1 MNIWSWIKNLNKS
14 FKVIIGS
21 PELANNRVDYLTTI
35 DPEYISSI
43 NTALRFRSETLAKL
57 PIEYVHMT
65 DNGVEDY
72 TDHPYYEL
80 LKYNPN
86 PYTNAFNFWE
96 DLEYNRDRNGSSFA
110 RIHWRNGMATK
121 FTKLYYEDWRDYRES
136 DNFAWYKFSEK
147 WIRGDNI
154 LHFRHAQCMSPIVA
168 LALQAGLNTK
178 AYQTINKYY
187 ENGARN
193 TRFIKSQ
200 LGMSQLASF
209 TDAVENLNDKA
220 GMLEQQGKLLPLPP
234 NTEVQDL
241 GMNLKDVDFLPSI
254 KETSNQIYQ
263 SFGVSFLDP
272 SQSKYNNL
280 EQMINH
286 YYFQTLSAVQLRY
299 IQELEFKLVSSS
311 ARAAGEKIQFENND
325 LFLTDLKSRVEAFKE
340 LHGIS
345 VMNGNQI
352 ADRMKLPRYDG
363 GEIHWIAANNMQP
376 IDKYNADLSSE
387 AQRILKDENR
397 KEISEQ

>member
-1 MNIWSWIKNLNKS
+1 MNLWGWFKNLGKS
-14 FKVIIGS
+14 IKVVFG
-21 PELANNRVDYLTTI
+21 PPDMGTNRVDYLTDT
-35 DPEYISSI
+35 DPELVSNI

-65 DNGVEDY
+65 DNGVQDY

-80 LKYNPN
+80 LKFNPN
-86 PYTNAFNFWE
+86 PFTSAFTFWE
-96 DLEYNRDRNGSSFA
+96 DMEYQRDRNGSSFA
-110 RIHWRNGMATK
+110 RIHRDRGGLATK
-121 FTKLYYEDWRDYRES
+121 FTKLNYEDWSDYRETA
-136 DNFAWYKFSEK
+136 NFSWYKFSER
-147 WIRGDNI
+147 WVRGDNI
-154 LHFRHAQCMSPIVA
+154 LHFRHVQCLSPIVA
-168 LALQAGLNTK
+168 LALQLGLNTK
-178 AYQTINKYY
+178 AYQTINQYY
-187 ENGARN
+187 RNGARN

-200 LGMSQLASF
+200 LGMSQLSNF
-209 TDAVENLNDKA
+209 TGAVEDLNNKA
-220 GMLEQQGKLLPLPP
+220 GELEAQGKLLPLPP

-254 KETSNQIYQ
+254 KETGNQIYQ
-263 SFGVSFLDP
+263 AFGVSFLDP

-286 YYFQTLSAVQLRY
+286 YYFQTLSAVQKRY
-299 IQELEFKLVSSS
+299 VQELELKLLSWE
-311 ARAAGEKIQFENND
+311 ARQRGEKIAFENKE

-352 ADRMKLPRYDG
+352 ADEMKLPRYEG

-387 AQRILKDENR
+387 AERILKHENR
-397 KEISEQ
+397 EKSTE